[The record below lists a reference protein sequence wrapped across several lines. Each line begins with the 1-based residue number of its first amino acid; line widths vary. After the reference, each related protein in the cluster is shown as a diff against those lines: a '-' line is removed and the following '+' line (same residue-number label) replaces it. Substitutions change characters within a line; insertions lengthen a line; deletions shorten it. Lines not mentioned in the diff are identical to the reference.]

1 MENKKMKIAYIAII
15 ILLIVAAV
23 CLYIFLSGNSS
34 FLNKSNLNVE
44 YSTEKLTGEYEG
56 YTAKIEL
63 SDSKVSVTG
72 SGVTSSGNAITI
84 NSAGIYYIT
93 GSLSNGYIVVD
104 TVESAE
110 VQLVLDNASITS
122 KETAPINCI
131 KAAKLIITLADG
143 STNTLTDPSTYTV
156 FTDTED
162 GDPHGTIFAK
172 TNLLINGTGKLII
185 NANYADGIA
194 TKSGGEIEIS
204 ACTIEI
210 NSNDDGIQA
219 KTTLTITDDANIT
232 VTSTGKGLKS
242 DENIVIKSGNI
253 KVTSKD
259 DTIHSNGTITID
271 GGNFTLSSDDDG
283 IHADTSI
290 TINNGNISISKSY
303 EGIESN
309 YIEINGGTINLK
321 ASDDG
326 INVAGGND
334 GSSMGGRPG
343 QNTFSSTNSS
353 NTKLVINGGTIN
365 VDATGDGLDA
375 NGSMYING
383 GNIIVA
389 GPTSNGNGPLDYDAE
404 CVVTGGN
411 LIVYGSTGMWQ
422 NPSSNSTQYSLS
434 FSKSGSSGDEIV
446 VKDSSGNEIASF
458 TAEKTY
464 QALCVSNDKIK
475 QGETYTLY
483 VNGETA
489 SSLTASSIVSSNVSG
504 SMGGGMQGGNGQ
516 GGMRNMQS
524 DSNGS
529 TDSQMQMPNMQDMQ
543 NSEKGMK
550 SDGIQNKQNMR
561 NGI

>member
-1 MENKKMKIAYIAII
+1 
-15 ILLIVAAV
+15 
-23 CLYIFLSGNSS
+23 
-34 FLNKSNLNVE
+34 
-44 YSTEKLTGEYEG
+44 
-56 YTAKIEL
+56 
-63 SDSKVSVTG
+63 
-72 SGVTSSGNAITI
+72 
-84 NSAGIYYIT
+84 
-93 GSLSNGYIVVD
+93 
-104 TVESAE
+104 
-110 VQLVLDNASITS
+110 LV
-122 KETAPINCI
+122 
-131 KAAKLIITLADG
+131 
-143 STNTLTDPSTYTV
+143 
-156 FTDTED
+156 
-162 GDPHGTIFAK
+162 
-172 TNLLINGTGKLII
+172 I

-204 ACTIEI
+204 ACTVEI
-210 NSNDDGIQA
+210 NSKDDGIQA

-232 VTSTGKGLKS
+232 ITSTGKGLKS

-253 KVTSKD
+253 NVTSKD

-271 GGNFTLSSDDDG
+271 GGNITLSSDDDG

-290 TINNGNISISKSY
+290 TINNGNISISKGY

-353 NTKLVINGGTIN
+353 NTKLVINGGTIY

-375 NGSMYING
+375 NGSIYING
-383 GNIIVA
+383 GYITVA
-389 GPTSNGNGPLDYDAE
+389 GPTSNGNGPLDYDSE

-411 LIVYGSTGMWQ
+411 LVVYGSTGMWQ
-422 NPSSNSTQYSLS
+422 SPSNNSTQYSLS

-464 QALCVSNDKIK
+464 QAICVSNDKIK

-524 DSNGS
+524 DSNDS
-529 TDSQMQMPNMQDMQ
+529 TDLQMQMPNMQDMQ
-543 NSEKGMK
+543 NSGKGMK
-550 SDGIQNKQNMR
+550 SDGMQNKQNMR